1 MQRLDARHTY
11 GRTALFI
18 AAESGFADAVQ
29 LLLEAGANPNLPDAG
44 RNGDTA
50 IHVAA
55 YHGYFAVVRSLLDHV
70 RTLLRTPPYICVYI
84 YIYISVCLCN
94 SVCCYVRV
102 CVCAHCICV
111 DMCVRLCEFVCAKNG
126 IH

>member
-84 YIYISVCLCN
+84 YIYTYIYIHTYIYI
-94 SVCCYVRV
+94 YVY
-102 CVCAHCICV
+102 IYIYI
-111 DMCVRLCEFVCAKNG
+111 G
-126 IH
+126 